1 MCRRRHIRLRFRM
14 WHIQRRKGTTVP
26 ARTEVCVHKSHGAR
40 QFSILEA
47 ILTGLR
53 FRVCCDPPKAG
64 RRRIN
69 DNGGGARSKEV
80 RTYTRGGARHNK
92 MAKACRRFTAGE
104 RATSSHGRKNYRR
117 QCVSGRTMGC
127 VQGRTPR
134 IKCTGKTKGKPKT
147 YIRDL
152 SLLAAPTTSG
162 GNGVGGGGR
171 GAGAGVASLV
181 PALVNRAVHQCKRR
195 NPEAWAQAKLQ

>member
-1 MCRRRHIRLRFRM
+1 MCRRRHLRLRPRM
-14 WHIQRRKGTTVP
+14 GNIQRREGPTISSRERERGDIKRGSESSSEG
-26 ARTEVCVHKSHGAR
+26 RWLLCE
-40 QFSILEA
+40 
-47 ILTGLR
+47 TGR
-53 FRVCCDPPKAG
+53 FRLNYNIGYNEKYITC
-64 RRRIN
+64 I
-69 DNGGGARSKEV
+69 
-80 RTYTRGGARHNK
+80 RGGARDIN
-92 MAKACRRFTAGE
+92 MAEASRRLPAGE
-104 RATSSHGRKNYRR
+104 RAISSHKRKNYRR

-134 IKCTGKTKGKPKT
+134 IKCTGKAKKKLKI

-171 GAGAGVASLV
+171 GAGAGVAILA

>member
-1 MCRRRHIRLRFRM
+1 MTAMITTQGRGSWRRIGFIAQALLLNHRNIPTKMGNSAFTSDAYKLFVRN
-14 WHIQRRKGTTVP
+14 
-26 ARTEVCVHKSHGAR
+26 
-40 QFSILEA
+40 
-47 ILTGLR
+47 GLR
-53 FRVCCDPPKAG
+53 LGVCGDSTKSRRSRVKDIIGCH
-64 RRRIN
+64 
-69 DNGGGARSKEV
+69 KEV
-80 RTYTRGGARHNK
+80 RTYFRGGARDIK
-92 MAKACRRFTAGE
+92 MAEASRRFAAGE
-104 RATSSHGRKNYRR
+104 RATSSHGRKNRR
-117 QCVSGRTMGC
+117 RIHGRTMGC

-134 IKCTGKTKGKPKT
+134 IKCTGKTKGKLTKF

-152 SLLAAPTTSG
+152 RLLTATTTSE